1 MSSNVTKWAPTAMA
15 ASHTVLQW
23 RGVQCGAQENYKPEV
38 EPRSTCTAKHVTAF
52 EIQTADGLMAVN
64 LWHDHTLNDI
74 ITCRDGFPRFTD
86 VKSVFFSLPKTSLFL
101 FFPLL
106 VTWQVDMTAAPV
118 LFQQTSF
125 WPEWWQLMV
134 NFLILPRFTL
144 NNTTAATP
152 EHSGACRRKDMR
164 IKCKITYREI
174 TKTWM
179 LLCLKK

>member
-1 MSSNVTKWAPTAMA
+1 MGSNCYGRLTHSVTVKGSAVRCAGELQARGWAPK
-15 ASHTVLQW
+15 HLH
-23 RGVQCGAQENYKPEV
+23 R
-38 EPRSTCTAKHVTAF
+38 KHVTAF

-101 FFPLL
+101 FSPLL

-152 EHSGACRRKDMR
+152 EHSGACRRKDTR
-164 IKCKITYREI
+164 IKFKITYSEI